1 MATGFV
7 GDSIRLQVTF
17 RSWSETPETSEIEDP
32 VSVLFEVYNDDASPT
47 LILSTAATK
56 ISDGVYYYIWTPL
69 EAGTFTTQFVGTFD
83 DDSVDE
89 VTAEFVI
96 SEQSDTIL
104 ETSGT
109 SLGTDYLVAFTG
121 VIDPLYIDPAEIA
134 GYFPDVLYSEIAEII
149 YRYSVQLKDLLSLGD
164 DEAAPWIGQEW
175 IAAATACELSR
186 QQDWS
191 GGSGNV
197 NMVQLGD
204 LMVKTGAAGARPG
217 VITRGTAS
225 NWCELAGAIRVELL
239 HMKTKPRAV
248 VRGAAYQSPIPP
260 RQLKDWES
268 NGRFYPDSPIMQGL
282 LDELK
287 KRG

>member
-17 RSWSETPETSEIEDP
+17 RSWSETPETSVIEDP
-32 VSVLFEVYNDDASPT
+32 VTAVFELYNDASSPT

-56 ISDGVYYYIWTPL
+56 ISDGIYYYIWTPL
-69 EAGTFTTQFVGTFD
+69 EAGTYTAQFVGTFA

-89 VTAEFVI
+89 VASEFII
-96 SEQSDTIL
+96 SEISTSVA

-109 SLGTDYLVAFTG
+109 SLGSDYEVLFTG

-134 GYFPDVLYSEIAEII
+134 IYFPDVLYADIAEII

-225 NWCELAGAIRVELL
+225 NWCELAGAIRTELL

-260 RQLKDWES
+260 RQLKDWET